1 MSTLS
6 LSEDMPKSSSSFTN
20 WVKGLNQQQQVSYSP
35 PNPVTRGEI
44 IVDIIVRQI
53 VGEESYDSR
62 ILKRYLHTTIMAAR
76 IPPPTLEEIR
86 ANIASSYPSNRPM
99 TASSERLSLY
109 VLF

>member
-20 WVKGLNQQQQVSYSP
+20 WVKGLNQQQQVSYSA

-44 IVDIIVRQI
+44 IVDIVVRQI